1 MLLSKLYSIMSKNL
15 INLKIHKFENL
26 KMSQIKMVVNKQP
39 NVLVLP
45 QLFYLFSM
53 CQFLNVPI
61 CQFIVHIN
69 FSLIIRYISIFKERC
84 VNLCTRYSLLGTWY
98 FFGGE

>member
-45 QLFYLFSM
+45 QLFYRIFNVSI
-53 CQFLNVPI
+53 LNVPI
-61 CQFIVHIN
+61 C
-69 FSLIIRYISIFKERC
+69 
-84 VNLCTRYSLLGTWY
+84 
-98 FFGGE
+98 